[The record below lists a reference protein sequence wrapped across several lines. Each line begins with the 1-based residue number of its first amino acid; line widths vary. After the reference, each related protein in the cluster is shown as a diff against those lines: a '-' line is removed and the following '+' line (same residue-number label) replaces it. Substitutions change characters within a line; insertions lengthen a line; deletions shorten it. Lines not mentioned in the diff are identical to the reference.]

1 MKKKSIIILVC
12 ILTMLFTGCNVEKV
26 KLPAQK
32 EITSKNLKDV
42 FLEHGMK
49 VGTCVSAN
57 VKNDEKMSALI
68 LEQFNSVTMENAM
81 KPDYILNQERSKT
94 EGKLVVEF
102 NQEALSVLG
111 WAKNNGLSM
120 RGHTLIW
127 YSQTP
132 EWIFHEGFDTKGA
145 YVGRETMLA
154 RMESMISGVFE
165 ELDRLG
171 YIDLFYAY
179 DVINEAWMED
189 GTIRKNHWTE
199 TIGDDYL
206 WYAFYYADKY
216 APESIDLY
224 YNDYNFYYK
233 GEKKNLGNYV
243 SNVFLTSPNFHGPTN
258 DR

>member
-1 MKKKSIIILVC
+1 
-12 ILTMLFTGCNVEKV
+12 
-26 KLPAQK
+26 
-32 EITSKNLKDV
+32 
-42 FLEHGMK
+42 
-49 VGTCVSAN
+49 
-57 VKNDEKMSALI
+57 
-68 LEQFNSVTMENAM
+68 
-81 KPDYILNQERSKT
+81 
-94 EGKLVVEF
+94 
-102 NQEALSVLG
+102 
-111 WAKNNGLSM
+111 M

-132 EWIFHEGFDTKGA
+132 EGIFHEGFDTNGA

-216 APESIDLY
+216 APDYIDLY
-224 YNDYNFYYK
+224 YNDYNEQYK
-233 GEKKNLGNYV
+233 ADTLSQNIVNIPLY
-243 SNVFLTSPNFHGPTN
+243 T
-258 DR
+258 